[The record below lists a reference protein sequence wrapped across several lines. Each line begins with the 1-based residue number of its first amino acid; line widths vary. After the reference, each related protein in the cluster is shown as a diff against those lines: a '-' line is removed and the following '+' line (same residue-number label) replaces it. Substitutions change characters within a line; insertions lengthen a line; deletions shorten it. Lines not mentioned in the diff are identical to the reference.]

1 MCSSDL
7 KGHKLAG
14 QPIGINNASI
24 DAYKIFYYG
33 HGGLIKEN
41 SKDSYGNIN
50 YLGYTADGRHVVNM
64 IYNEKTMLNPK
75 KEPIDKYFK
84 HNNVKYYGQVKPFR
98 TQYTDPYEVGK
109 MYLGKDVPH
118 DEAVQYGKLITLE
131 WMKHTKVRDTGW
143 ENGKKGQTFYDV
155 FGGKVNE
162 EKALNE
168 FIKHVSIT
176 CPPTS
181 RSIGQAT
188 VWFISDNGLPEI
200 GRAHV

>member
-1 MCSSDL
+1 MLVMAMSLIPSVYAEEDTDFGEIMNFEEL
-7 KGHKLAG
+7 REALKKAESPFKTNEDKDEFRHMYWKSVLPDKSIKKYPKGHKLAG

-118 DEAVQYGKLITLE
+118 DEAVQYGKLI
-131 WMKHTKVRDTGW
+131 
-143 ENGKKGQTFYDV
+143 
-155 FGGKVNE
+155 
-162 EKALNE
+162 
-168 FIKHVSIT
+168 I
-176 CPPTS
+176 
-181 RSIGQAT
+181 
-188 VWFISDNGLPEI
+188 
-200 GRAHV
+200 